1 MLRKRI
7 EIENIKLP
15 KSVQE
20 AIPVKVIYDDGIFDV
35 GNNRYSRTYRF
46 EDINYQVASEEDKET
61 IFARYSALLNS
72 LDSNATTK
80 ITINNRR
87 LNEND
92 FESRILIDEKEDGL
106 DIYRKEY
113 NRMLADKAAG
123 GNSIIQEKYITVTIT
138 EKSIEDARIY
148 FNRFGAELA
157 IQINK
162 LGSKSSELNAVERLR
177 IFYDFYR
184 AGEENV
190 FCFDISEN
198 RKRGHSFKDY
208 ICPDYMESKSLGK
221 GLLKTAKGIKH
232 AVSVLAACSG
242 MMLAVIAVIIPLC
255 AFMAFYGADSDD
267 VEIDITDDTAIVA
280 IAESQ
285 IGNKGGRPYWSWYG
299 FNNRVDW
306 CACFVSWCADKAGY
320 LETGQLPRYSYCPDG
335 INWFIQQKRW
345 YNSNIV
351 PKPGMIIFYD
361 WDDDGISD
369 HTGIVKKSEQG
380 RVYTIEGNCR
390 DECKAMSYPLN
401 YSCIMGYGGTKK

>member
-123 GNSIIQEKYITVTIT
+123 GSSIIQEKYITVTIT

-148 FNRFGAELA
+148 FNR
-157 IQINK
+157 
-162 LGSKSSELNAVERLR
+162 RL
-177 IFYDFYR
+177 
-184 AGEENV
+184 
-190 FCFDISEN
+190 
-198 RKRGHSFKDY
+198 
-208 ICPDYMESKSLGK
+208 
-221 GLLKTAKGIKH
+221 
-232 AVSVLAACSG
+232 
-242 MMLAVIAVIIPLC
+242 
-255 AFMAFYGADSDD
+255 
-267 VEIDITDDTAIVA
+267 
-280 IAESQ
+280 Q
-285 IGNKGGRPYWSWYG
+285 
-299 FNNRVDW
+299 
-306 CACFVSWCADKAGY
+306 
-320 LETGQLPRYSYCPDG
+320 
-335 INWFIQQKRW
+335 
-345 YNSNIV
+345 
-351 PKPGMIIFYD
+351 
-361 WDDDGISD
+361 
-369 HTGIVKKSEQG
+369 
-380 RVYTIEGNCR
+380 
-390 DECKAMSYPLN
+390 
-401 YSCIMGYGGTKK
+401 